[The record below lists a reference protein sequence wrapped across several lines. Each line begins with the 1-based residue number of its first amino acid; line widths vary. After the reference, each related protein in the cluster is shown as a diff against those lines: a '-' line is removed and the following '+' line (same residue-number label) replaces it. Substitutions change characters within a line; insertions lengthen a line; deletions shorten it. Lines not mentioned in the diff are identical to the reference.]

1 MELWLV
7 QFVWYILAIMEYFS
21 VTTVSGSRIET
32 KGLIVCLS
40 LLVSS
45 FYVLLVQL
53 GYKVAYP
60 SILFSKL
67 GTSTK

>member
-21 VTTVSGSRIET
+21 VTTVSASRIET
-32 KGLIVCLS
+32 KGLIICLS